1 MSGFTLKPVSGGQN
15 NTLIGNIQKNIR
27 TISFLGTRWDD
38 KLIKNSHSV
47 GITEATEDTMYNLY
61 GQQGFFSGSDIGQK
75 EFIAFYD
82 REYATRREFL
92 RKFATNCEIENVIEV
107 IADETI
113 IYDDANYFAY
123 PNTKILKAVLKEE
136 KAKEIIDDLNEAFKK
151 VYYAFGFNNG
161 HDAWHY
167 LKKFLIDG
175 FLSYEIIYDEDEDHN
190 ATTVIG
196 FKELDPISLEP
207 EMKKDVAGNEIRVW
221 TQYRGDTK
229 RQRELLDANII
240 YISWARSN
248 FISRLSYVERLV
260 RSFNMMR
267 TMENSRIIWNVINS
281 QYRMKLI
288 VPIGTQSEAKAKTR
302 LAELRAMYKEDI
314 TIADQSGEITINGSP
329 NFSFAKTYIIPSKEG
344 TQTEISS
351 VKPEGYDLSGTDSL
365 KYFWIRFMSETKVPQ
380 NRISMGA
387 TASGGEGGG
396 ASSGGSWS
404 DGNDGIARE
413 EMRFS
418 YFVNRIRSMFQ
429 EIMLKPVWIQF
440 VLKHP
445 EFKDDLALKGSLGLL
460 FVEENL
466 FTVAKQR
473 QIAQSGATIVTAL
486 SGVKQ
491 PSIGPDGAATEEAY
505 FDPKFLVEKYMQYSD
520 DDLALN
526 EKYKNQRKNETRKL
540 ANAYARLLAAT
551 GTPGVGD
558 ETAAGSEFGG
568 GGFGGGGGS
577 MGGADLGGG
586 AADLGGGADLGDE
599 AAPEAAPEET
609 PEEAPEG
616 ELGL

>member
-1 MSGFTLKPVSGGQN
+1 MSGFTLRNIDNRNNSSG
-15 NTLIGNIQKNIR
+15 LIGNIQKNIR
-27 TISFLGTRWDD
+27 TLSFLGTKWDD
-38 KLIKNSHSV
+38 KLIKNSKSV
-47 GITEATEDTMYNLY
+47 GITEASEDTMYNLY

-167 LKKFLIDG
+167 LKKFLVDG
-175 FLSYEIIYDEDEDHN
+175 FLAYEIIYDEDEDHN

-207 EMKKDVAGNEIRVW
+207 EMKRDIAGNEIRVW

-314 TIADQSGEITINGSP
+314 TIADQSGEITINGTP

-387 TASGGEGGG
+387 TSSGSDGGG
-396 ASSGGSWS
+396 GNTGGNWS

-418 YFVNRIRSMFQ
+418 YFINRIRSMFQ
-429 EIMLKPVWIQF
+429 EILLKPVWIQF

-445 EFKDDLALKGSLGLL
+445 EFKNDLALKGSLGLL

-473 QIAQSGATIVTAL
+473 QIANSGATIVTAL
-486 SGVKQ
+486 SNVKQ
-491 PSIGPDGAATEEAY
+491 STIGPDGTSTEEAY
-505 FDPKFLVEKYMQYSD
+505 FDPKFLVEKYMQFSD

-526 EKYKNQRKNETRKL
+526 EKYKNQRKGEIRKL
-540 ANAYARLLAAT
+540 ANAYARLLAAVGTSGGAEGSDNT
-551 GTPGVGD
+551 GGD
-558 ETAAGSEFGG
+558 FGG
-568 GGFGGGGGS
+568 GGFGGGGFDAGT
-577 MGGADLGGG
+577 GAVDAGFGDDLGSQ
-586 AADLGGGADLGDE
+586 D
-599 AAPEAAPEET
+599 T
-609 PEEAPEG
+609 PTEEAPQEEAVPDSPDG